1 MNDKKANIKD
11 ISKIT
16 GLSASTISRV
26 LNGKAKEF
34 RISDSTVK
42 LVMEVAKKL
51 NYVPNQ
57 VAINLK
63 TGKTKTIALI
73 VPSLSNPFF
82 ANFAAVLNLE
92 LKRMG
97 YSSFISDS
105 NENAEMESE
114 ELLQVVARNVDGILI
129 SPCSDDDQQIEWVR
143 KQGIP
148 LVCFDRYYKNDRIP
162 YVSTDNY
169 RGAVDG
175 TQYLLDR
182 GHRRIACIQGSRHS
196 LPNEMRRKGFE
207 SVMKEQGLRDYLITG
222 SEFTVQNGYSE
233 TLLLLQNNEKPT
245 AIFSFSN
252 TIALGC
258 IKAIREFE
266 LRIPDDISLLTF
278 DNHPYLDYLETP
290 LTCIAQPVSDICQ
303 IAIKLLFTLIN
314 DEEISTKEVL
324 LRPKMIRRSSVKRL
338 KA

>member
-1 MNDKKANIKD
+1 MTEKKANIKD
-11 ISKIT
+11 ISRLT
-16 GLSASTISRV
+16 GLSVSTISRV

-42 LVMEVAKKL
+42 MVLDVAEKV

-82 ANFAAVLNLE
+82 ANFAAELNLE
-92 LKRMG
+92 LKRIG
-97 YSSFISDS
+97 YSTFISDS
-105 NENAEMESE
+105 NENAEMERE

-129 SPCSDDDQQIEWVR
+129 SPCSVDDLQIEWVR

-148 LVCFDRYYKNDRIP
+148 LVCFDRYYNNDRIP

-175 TQYLLDR
+175 TQYLFDR

-207 SVMKEQGLRDYLITG
+207 SVMKKQGVKDYLITG

-233 TLLLLQNNEKPT
+233 TLLLLQNKEKPT

-314 DEEISTKEVL
+314 DEEVNTKEVL
-324 LRPKMIRRSSVKRL
+324 LKPKIIRRSSVKRL
-338 KA
+338 KV